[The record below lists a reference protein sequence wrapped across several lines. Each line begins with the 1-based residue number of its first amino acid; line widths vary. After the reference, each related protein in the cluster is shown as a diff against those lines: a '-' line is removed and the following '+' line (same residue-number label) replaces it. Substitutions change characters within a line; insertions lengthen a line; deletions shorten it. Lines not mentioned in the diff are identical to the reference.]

1 MEFSALPLSILFLIF
16 YLSSDLLEKLL
27 EVGWHDVMGLP
38 KLGSPFLYCDNF
50 SKSILLSWCYLM
62 EKGDSTSDVK

>member
-1 MEFSALPLSILFLIF
+1 MLRII
-16 YLSSDLLEKLL
+16 
-27 EVGWHDVMGLP
+27 GLP